1 MTYLEIQLT
10 QHQEKLI
17 YKYGIFYYW
26 SIQLY

>member
-17 YKYGIFYYW
+17 YNYGIFYNR
-26 SIQLY
+26 SLQLY